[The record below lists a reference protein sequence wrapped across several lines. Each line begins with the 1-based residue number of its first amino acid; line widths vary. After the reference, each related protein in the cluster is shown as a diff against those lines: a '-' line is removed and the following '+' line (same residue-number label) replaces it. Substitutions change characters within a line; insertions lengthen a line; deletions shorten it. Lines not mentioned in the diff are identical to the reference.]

1 MRPSKL
7 FIRVL
12 WAWMLLGVAAAFV
25 PLLENV
31 WLIVSVMLGC
41 LTLIDIL
48 WLLGKSRVDLT
59 RNLPTRLALGQSQDV
74 EITLHNRHPAP
85 IKLEVFDGLPLTITS
100 DQLPWSGTVPA
111 KGYAR
116 IHYQL
121 KPLERGPQTLT
132 PAHVLRYSVFRLWQR
147 SLYLGGSEE
156 VKVYPNFEPVI
167 RFNLLSMENRA
178 DQMGIISRNLAGVS
192 KEFHQLRD
200 YQEGDAIS
208 QIDWKATSRRASLI
222 SREYQQQ
229 RDQIII
235 FAVDCG
241 RRMRAMDGDLSQ
253 FDHSLNAIL
262 LLAQM
267 ALRQGDSVG
276 ILGFGGTNRWLPP
289 VKGGHMMP
297 TLLNHLYDYQTST
310 EPTDF
315 AEAVERLMVRQ
326 KRRAMIVF
334 LTNLRSEDSTHLV
347 APLQQLRK
355 KHLVLLA
362 SLREKS
368 VSDILNK
375 EVATLDEAL
384 TCAATHLYLEERSAL
399 LAKLNSQRIK
409 IVDATAEQLPIELV
423 NRYLEIKKEGQL

>member
-1 MRPSKL
+1 M
-7 FIRVL
+7 
-12 WAWMLLGVAAAFV
+12 
-25 PLLENV
+25 
-31 WLIVSVMLGC
+31 
-41 LTLIDIL
+41 
-48 WLLGKSRVDLT
+48 
-59 RNLPTRLALGQSQDV
+59 
-74 EITLHNRHPAP
+74 
-85 IKLEVFDGLPLTITS
+85 
-100 DQLPWSGTVPA
+100 
-111 KGYAR
+111 
-116 IHYQL
+116 
-121 KPLERGPQTLT
+121 
-132 PAHVLRYSVFRLWQR
+132 
-147 SLYLGGSEE
+147 
-156 VKVYPNFEPVI
+156 YPNFEPVI

-315 AEAVERLMVRQ
+315 GEAVERLMVRQ

-368 VSDILNK
+368 VGDILNK

-399 LAKLNSQRIK
+399 LATLNSQRIK